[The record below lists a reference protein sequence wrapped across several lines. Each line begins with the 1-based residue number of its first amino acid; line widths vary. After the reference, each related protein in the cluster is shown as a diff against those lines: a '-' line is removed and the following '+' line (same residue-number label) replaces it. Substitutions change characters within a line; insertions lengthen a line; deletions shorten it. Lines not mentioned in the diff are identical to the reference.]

1 VRVVSIG
8 LSNAVAVADE
18 VRRSAASPPDIREA
32 TLRIVD
38 EVRRRGDAALV
49 ELASEL
55 DGVALER
62 SELVSSREEAR
73 EAFEALDGKTRSALL
88 TLRRRIEAYESR
100 LLSRLRVETRLGGCH
115 IKLRPVPL
123 ESIGG
128 YSPGGLA
135 TYPSTILMLGV
146 PGLVAGVGRLV
157 LATPPRKDARGRG
170 VVLAAAYVAGF
181 GEVLWAG
188 GAQAVAAL
196 AYGTESVRPV
206 EKVVGPG
213 NLFVQEAKRLVAWD
227 VGVDFAAGPTELVV
241 VIDSGSPIEQAGYEL
256 LAQAEHSPDTLVG
269 AVATDREAGEMLLK
283 ALERMVSGLPENA
296 HARRSIMERGFICV
310 AESLE
315 AAASFTNRL
324 APEHLLVYA
333 RVGGRVLKLFKAAGV
348 ISYGRRASSAYLD
361 YFAGPSHVLP
371 TGGAARLR
379 GGLSVL
385 DYVRL
390 VPYVKADKDGLK
402 TAYLRMG
409 PLIAAEGL
417 PLHLE
422 ALRRSVGHGEG

>member
-170 VVLAAAYVAGF
+170 SWTV
-181 GEVLWAG
+181 
-188 GAQAVAAL
+188 
-196 AYGTESVRPV
+196 
-206 EKVVGPG
+206 
-213 NLFVQEAKRLVAWD
+213 
-227 VGVDFAAGPTELVV
+227 
-241 VIDSGSPIEQAGYEL
+241 
-256 LAQAEHSPDTLVG
+256 
-269 AVATDREAGEMLLK
+269 
-283 ALERMVSGLPENA
+283 
-296 HARRSIMERGFICV
+296 
-310 AESLE
+310 
-315 AAASFTNRL
+315 
-324 APEHLLVYA
+324 
-333 RVGGRVLKLFKAAGV
+333 
-348 ISYGRRASSAYLD
+348 
-361 YFAGPSHVLP
+361 
-371 TGGAARLR
+371 
-379 GGLSVL
+379 
-385 DYVRL
+385 
-390 VPYVKADKDGLK
+390 
-402 TAYLRMG
+402 
-409 PLIAAEGL
+409 
-417 PLHLE
+417 
-422 ALRRSVGHGEG
+422 